1 MLGSFT
7 SFDQTLTALGNEAH
21 LIRLTL
27 FAWKCHCLKRL
38 QDRKLKE
45 KYPNK
50 STFQKLYCKSFQF
63 FGKQQFLLPLPGA
76 CPWQETWWLFPRLP
90 WRFPQMD
97 NKTSI
102 GQTFCWKGQACQLST
117 HVPLFSGAVSWSKST
132 GSAESP
138 GKAWQRHNAPGN
150 SLKTPAMFGINGKE
164 TCVFPATMRSSNDE
178 FSPAGSSSSWMVG
191 RSMPESSMSVVALMK
206 LPLVEPWF
214 NKG

>member
-7 SFDQTLTALGNEAH
+7 SFDQTLTALGNEAR

-76 CPWQETWWLFPRLP
+76 CPWQETRLP

-191 RSMPESSMSVVALMK
+191 RSMPESSMSVIALMK
-206 LPLVEPWF
+206 LPLVDPWF